1 MKILIAADGS
11 IYTERML
18 AHLAAHDEWLNQVHR
33 YTVVHCVEPMPPRA
47 AAYIPGD
54 VLKLYY
60 ASESERV
67 FEPIR
72 AFFKRHGLHADHV
85 SRVGDAAR
93 VVAAMADGDSFDLI
107 IMGSHGHGALAG
119 LLMGSVTMKVLAL
132 SKVPVL
138 IVR

>member
-1 MKILIAADGS
+1 
-11 IYTERML
+11 
-18 AHLAAHDEWLNQVHR
+18 
-33 YTVVHCVEPMPPRA
+33 
-47 AAYIPGD
+47 
-54 VLKLYY
+54 
-60 ASESERV
+60 V

>member
-18 AHLAAHDEWLNQVHR
+18 AHLAAHDEWLNDVHR
-33 YTVVHCVEPMPPRA
+33 YTVIHCVEPMPPRA
-47 AAYIPGD
+47 AAYLPGD

-72 AFFKRHGLHADHV
+72 AFFKRSGLDADFV
-85 SRVGDAAR
+85 SRVGDPAR
-93 VVAAMADGDSFDLI
+93 AVATWADDENFDLI
-107 IMGSHGHGALAG
+107 LMGSHGHGALAG
-119 LLMGSVTMKVLAL
+119 LLMGSVTLKVLTL